1 MESTKANFKHIQKTI
16 EELISLTKS
25 SIQIAVAW
33 FTNKELMGLLI
44 DKVKDGIQ
52 VEIIIS
58 DDINNKRL
66 SPKDFLKN
74 GGNMMVLKTKSG
86 KFLHEKFAIFDN
98 ETLIMGSYN
107 WTYSAEYH
115 NHESVIVTNNV
126 LLIKQFS
133 IRFKTIKEQVE
144 LYETNLLDNE
154 IFKGADR
161 IEEEYAHLEKDL
173 EVDLENS
180 LKEAKNLHAKV
191 NFDFVYKFIR
201 DYGAIGAAKRL
212 MNTGT
217 DKIQSGFIKMWELNR
232 MDLTFESIITKP
244 KYKELFDERTISIA
258 IERLKKFDKP
268 SK

>member
-1 MESTKANFKHIQKTI
+1 MESTKAKFIHIQKNI
-16 EELISLTKS
+16 EELISLSKA
-25 SIQIAVAW
+25 SIKISVAW
-33 FTNKELMGLLI
+33 FTNKELMGLLT
-44 DKVKDGIQ
+44 DKVKEGIK
-52 VEIIIS
+52 VEVIIS

-66 SPKDFLKN
+66 SPKDFIKN
-74 GGNMMVLKTKSG
+74 GGNLMVLKVRTG

-98 ETLIMGSYN
+98 KILLTGSYN

-115 NHESVIVTNNV
+115 NHESVIITDNS
-126 LLIKQFS
+126 LLIKQFT
-133 IRFKTIKEQVE
+133 IRFKNIKEQVE
-144 LYETNLLDNE
+144 LFETKLLDNE
-154 IFKGADR
+154 IFKGADK

-173 EVDLENS
+173 ETDLENS
-180 LKEAKNLHAKV
+180 LKEAKKLHAKV
-191 NFDFVYKFIR
+191 NFDFVYKFIS

-258 IERLKKFDKP
+258 LDRLKKFK
-268 SK
+268 S